1 MDDRQAPLPPEPLS
15 WNLLMEAL
23 VAGAMHGMAQT
34 HASLE
39 DAGPGTVPALSD
51 LTMYRAAEVMA
62 ATLLEDSAECKEER
76 DFAKASRMVGR
87 NILGYLKAL
96 RRQRNVRGESALS
109 SIIER
114 AGLERHRAQ

>member
-1 MDDRQAPLPPEPLS
+1 
-15 WNLLMEAL
+15 MEAL
-23 VAGAMHGMAQT
+23 VAGAMHGMAQA

-39 DAGPGTVPALSD
+39 DAAPGTVPALSD

-62 ATLLEDSAECKEER
+62 ATLLEDSVECKEER

-87 NILGYLKAL
+87 NVLGYLKAL
-96 RRQRNVRGESALS
+96 RRQRKVRGQSALS
-109 SIIER
+109 AIIER

>member
-1 MDDRQAPLPPEPLS
+1 MDDRETPPPPEPIS

-23 VAGAMHGMAQT
+23 VAGAMHGMAQS

-39 DAGPGTVPALSD
+39 EAAPGTVPALSD
-51 LTMYRAAEVMA
+51 LTMYQAAEVLA

-76 DFAKASRMVGR
+76 DFGKASRMVGR
-87 NILGYLKAL
+87 NVLGYLKAL
-96 RRQRNVRGESALS
+96 RRLRKVHGESALS
-109 SIIER
+109 GIIER